1 MDVCRTGYQNSTIWN
16 HRYEHK
22 TAYIQKVVK
31 IEGIWGTPKNTKN
44 RPKWGSGGGG
54 SGRVLDRFWPK
65 SVYACRILGVFWHMP
80 VWGLARRSG
89 GWFWGYFGVFLGYGQ
104 RRVKY
109 TDLSICKN
117 IGCMQR
123 CNNTDM
129 YAYVTYMGMQ

>member
-1 MDVCRTGYQNSTIWN
+1 MGVWRGVVLEGSWTGFGRKVCMPAAFWGIL
-16 HRYEHK
+16 
-22 TAYIQKVVK
+22 AYAGLGPGQEVERVVL
-31 IEGIWGTPKNTKN
+31 G
-44 RPKWGSGGGG
+44 
-54 SGRVLDRFWPK
+54 V
-65 SVYACRILGVFWHMP
+65 ILGYV
-80 VWGLARRSG
+80 
-89 GWFWGYFGVFLGYGQ
+89 Q

>member
-31 IEGIWGTPKNTKN
+31 IEGIWGAPKNTKN
-44 RPKWGSGGGG
+44 RPKWGSGGGWFWEG
-54 SGRVLDRFWPK
+54 PGPGLAEKCVCLPHFGGILAYAGLGPGQEVGRVVL
-65 SVYACRILGVFWHMP
+65 
-80 VWGLARRSG
+80 
-89 GWFWGYFGVFLGYGQ
+89 GVFLGYGQ